1 MRQGDPVVEITAHN
15 PSFLQFTPNI
25 QQFTPFRFQ
34 NLAFCSKFES
44 SKAQKM
50 KRILILIALTIIS
63 LNNLVSQTTINGS
76 IKTTKGEAIIG
87 ANIFVDGTFDGCSSD
102 LDGNFT
108 MQTSK
113 EGEGIIK
120 VSYLGFLPLEETV
133 QLNGTIL
140 TLELTMKE
148 NVSELETVT
157 ITAGAFEASDEKK
170 AVVLNSIDIVT
181 TAGAAGDIYGALK
194 ALPGTQTIGESGQLF
209 VRGGDSYESK
219 TYIDGMQVLK
229 PFSSS
234 TQDVPSRGRFS
245 PFLFKG
251 TLFAT
256 GAYSA
261 EYGQGLSSALILETQ
276 ELAEKDIT
284 GISLMAIG
292 ASLSHTERLKNTSVS
307 AEVAYTNLKPL
318 FSLINQNTEWIKAP
332 NGIDVN
338 MSFRQKTSKTGMLK
352 VMANYSQN
360 QFGLNSYS
368 FGEMNSVN
376 LKNKYGSIITSYK
389 DVLNDKWSVKAG
401 YTYANNDDEI
411 DLDYATVDQ
420 KEELNQVRLAFSNY
434 MSNKVT
440 LNFGVESARNTFGEI
455 YEESINKIESDF
467 TNYTSAAFVESNLI
481 FNKNIVARVGLRAEH
496 SSLINRFNIAPRIS
510 TAFKTGKDGQ
520 FSLAYGQFYQNP
532 ERDFLKLSDEFTFE
546 RASHYIANYQVT
558 KNKRTFRGEVY
569 WKEYKGLVKYDP
581 ANLYNPEFYNN
592 NGTGH
597 SRGID
602 VFFRDRKSIKY
613 GDYWISYS
621 YLDSKRDYRDFPKE
635 ATPGF
640 APAHSFSFVYKH
652 FVPILGC
659 QFGATYSLGSGRS
672 YTDPN
677 RGGFNDQKT
686 KVYQDLS
693 MNVSYLTNLFGNF
706 TVVYASVGN
715 VPGFKNVFN
724 YRFNN
729 QPNEMGIYEKEAV
742 IPTSKRFFFV
752 GVFVSIGKENSN

>member
-1 MRQGDPVVEITAHN
+1 
-15 PSFLQFTPNI
+15 
-25 QQFTPFRFQ
+25 
-34 NLAFCSKFES
+34 
-44 SKAQKM
+44 M
-50 KRILILIALTIIS
+50 KRILLLIALCIFS
-63 LNNLVSQTTINGS
+63 LNNLQSQTTITGS
-76 IKTTKGEAIIG
+76 INTKKGEAIIG
-87 ANIFVDGTFDGCSSD
+87 ANVFLDGTFDGASSD

-108 MQTSK
+108 IETNK
-113 EGEGIIK
+113 EGEGLLKI
-120 VSYLGFLPLEETV
+120 SYLGFLPIEEKV
-133 QLNGTIL
+133 LLNGT
-140 TLELTMKE
+140 TLKLQLTMKE
-148 NVSELETVT
+148 NISELETVT

-194 ALPGTQTIGESGQLF
+194 ALPGTQTVGESGQLF

-234 TQDVPSRGRFS
+234 TQDVPARGRFS

-261 EYGQGLSSALILETQ
+261 EFGQGLSSALILETQ
-276 ELAEKDIT
+276 ELAEKDAT

-292 ASLSHTERLKNTSVS
+292 AGLSQTKRWKNTSLS
-307 AEVAYTNLKPL
+307 AEVSYTNLKPL
-318 FSLINQNTEWIKAP
+318 FGLIEQNIEWNKAP
-332 NGIDVN
+332 NGIDAN

-352 VMANYSQN
+352 VMANFSQN
-360 QFGLNSYS
+360 QFGLNNYS
-368 FGEMNSVN
+368 FGEKNAVD
-376 LKNKYGSIITSYK
+376 LKNKYGSLIASYNEI
-389 DVLNDKWSVKAG
+389 LNDQWSMKVG
-401 YTYANNDDEI
+401 YTYANNNDEI

-420 KEELNQVRLAFSNY
+420 KEDLNQLRLGFSNY
-434 MSNKVT
+434 LSNKVT
-440 LNFGVESARNTFGEI
+440 LNFGLESARNTFDEI
-455 YEESINKIESDF
+455 YEESTTRFESDF
-467 TNYTSAAFVESNLI
+467 TNFTSAAYVESDLI
-481 FNKNIVARVGLRAEH
+481 FTKNIVARVGLRAEH
-496 SSLINRFNIAPRIS
+496 SSLLNRFNIAPRIS
-510 TAFKTGKDGQ
+510 TAFKTGKEGQ

-532 ERDFLKLSDEFTFE
+532 ERDFLKLSDEFKFE
-546 RASHYIANYQVT
+546 KASHYIANYQVT
-558 KNKRTFRGEVY
+558 KNRRTFRGEVY

-581 ANLYNPEFYNN
+581 ANLFNPQYYNN
-592 NGTGH
+592 SGTGY

-602 VFFRDRKSIKY
+602 VFFRDKKSIKY

-652 FVPILGC
+652 FVPELGC

-677 RGGFNDQKT
+677 TDGFNDLKAPI
-686 KVYQDLS
+686 YQDLS

-724 YRFNN
+724 YRFDN
-729 QPNEMGIYEKEAV
+729 QANEMGIYEREA
-742 IPTSKRFFFV
+742 ITPTSKRFFFV
-752 GVFVSIGKENSN
+752 GVFVTIGNEKSNL